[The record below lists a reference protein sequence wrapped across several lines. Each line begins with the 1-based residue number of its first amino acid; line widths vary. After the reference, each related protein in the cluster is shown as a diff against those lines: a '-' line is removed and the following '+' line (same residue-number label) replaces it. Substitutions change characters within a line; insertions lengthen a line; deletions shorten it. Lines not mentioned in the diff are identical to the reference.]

1 MIQEI
6 SLEHFQRH
14 LDRRFI
20 LGPGLNVFV
29 GPTDTGKSSVIRAIK
44 WLAMHE
50 SRDDIITHGE
60 TSVKV
65 GIKTDQAP
73 IIRFRDK
80 KKYGY
85 RLGSTEYLACGKEQP
100 LDIKQCHNLTEINF
114 QGQHDSHY
122 LLTLT
127 PGQAS
132 KEINKIVSLDA
143 IDTAITWL
151 KTKDIRLN
159 TEIELSQGRIEQ
171 YTAQL
176 RGFDDLENRL
186 AILRAAEAI
195 TINRELLQSKATEIS
210 DIVVEVEELNRDLTH
225 VDCDSKLVEAYL
237 EAVKRLEA
245 TKASKQALG
254 SILLDHKASESLP
267 RLDALVAAIAAQIK
281 LKQQDTAL
289 RDILREYAAVESL
302 METISSEIT
311 KAVASGACIV
321 TATGSRITALKESV
335 TDLKELR
342 KQFMEIGVEIGAVEA
357 AIEKFGNVC
366 PHCGQVLPK

>member
-6 SLEHFQRH
+6 RLEHFQRH

-20 LGPGLNVFV
+20 LCPGLNVFV
-29 GPTDTGKSSVIRAIK
+29 GPTDSGKSSVIRAIK
-44 WLAMHE
+44 WLALHE
-50 SRDDIITHGE
+50 SQDGIVSHGE

-73 IIRFRDK
+73 IIRFRDR

-100 LDIKQCHNLTEINF
+100 IDIKQAHNLTEINF
-114 QGQHDSHY
+114 QSQHDSHY

-151 KTKDIRLN
+151 KTKDMRIN
-159 TEIELSQGRIEQ
+159 MEIELSQGRIEQ

-186 AILRAAEAI
+186 AILRAVEAI
-195 TINRELLQSKATEIS
+195 TINNELLYSKSTEIS
-210 DIVVEVEELNRDLTH
+210 DIVIEVEELNRDVFHL
-225 VDCDSKLVEAYL
+225 DCDTKLVEAYL

-245 TKASKQALG
+245 TKASKQALA
-254 SILLDHKASESLP
+254 SILGDHKASESLP
-267 RLDALVAAIAAQIK
+267 RLDALVAAVEAQVG
-281 LKQQDTAL
+281 LKQRHAAL
-289 RDILREYAAVESL
+289 RDMLWEYAAL
-302 METISSEIT
+302 AALIETIYSEI
-311 KAVASGACIV
+311 KQSLASSVCIV
-321 TATGSRITALKESV
+321 TATGSRVTALKESV

-342 KQFMEIGVEIGAVEA
+342 KQFTTIGEEIGGVET
-357 AIEKFGNVC
+357 AIQKLGNVC
-366 PHCGQVLPK
+366 PHCGKLLPS